1 MSNTYKM
8 LSLVGESPES
18 LEHAIESALADAS
31 KSVRDLGWFEV
42 TEIRGRVTDGKPS
55 HWQVKLEVGFRVE

>member
-8 LSLVGESPES
+8 LSLVGESPKS

-42 TEIRGRVTDGKPS
+42 TEIRGRVADGKPS
-55 HWQVKLEVGFRVE
+55 HWQVKLDVGFRVE